1 MFDKKKLNFWRLSL
15 GFMGL
20 TLIALMF
27 MWSGPQAPKAQMM
40 TGSMAKMMTEMHANN
55 LTIYDFFVNSIP
67 SEHQTG
73 DAENH
78 QNHHEDAPAM
88 MRTVNFWTTAIVFLL
103 LPLILGCVIV
113 LAIVWFK

>member
-20 TLIALMF
+20 TLITLMF
-27 MWSGPQAPKAQMM
+27 LWSGPQAPKAQMM
-40 TGSMAKMMTEMHANN
+40 TDSMGKMMTEMHTNN

-73 DAENH
+73 EAE
-78 QNHHEDAPAM
+78 NHHEDAPAM
-88 MRTVNFWTTAIVFLL
+88 MRAVNFWTTAIVFLL
-103 LPLILGCVIV
+103 LPLILGGAIV